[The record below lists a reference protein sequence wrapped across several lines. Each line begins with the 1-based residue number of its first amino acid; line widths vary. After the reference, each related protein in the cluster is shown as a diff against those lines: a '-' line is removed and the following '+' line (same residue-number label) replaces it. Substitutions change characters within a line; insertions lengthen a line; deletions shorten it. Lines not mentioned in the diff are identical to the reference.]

1 MADSH
6 PTSTPRGT
14 GGDPPLARSPIPTSA
29 PTVVVDGW
37 EVTDRTSDAALRL
50 ADLSPLAKV
59 HVRASEDG
67 PFADA
72 IGVGFLHTARDVHDV
87 LVTGS
92 GPGEW
97 TLFGPIGA
105 AADIMAR
112 IADLDVDEHVT
123 LVEITH
129 GRALVRLTG
138 HASRELLAQLCAI
151 DLDDHVTPN
160 GSCLRSSVA
169 RVVTDIV
176 RDDRGG
182 QPSYLL
188 HCERSSGAYLASQL
202 TAVGELHDLD
212 IEGFTAATAT
222 R

>member
-1 MADSH
+1 VAD
-6 PTSTPRGT
+6 PDPAATSESTD
-14 GGDPPLARSPIPTSA
+14 GDPPLARSPIPTVA
-29 PTVVVDGW
+29 PTAVVDGW

-67 PFADA
+67 PFAAA
-72 IGVGFLHTARDVHDV
+72 IGVGFLHTARDVHNV

-97 TLFGPIGA
+97 TFLGPIAA

-112 IADLDVDEHVT
+112 IADLDADERVTIVD
-123 LVEITH
+123 ITH

-176 RDDRGG
+176 RDDRDG

-202 TAVGELHDLD
+202 TAVGELHNLD

>member
-1 MADSH
+1 M
-6 PTSTPRGT
+6 
-14 GGDPPLARSPIPTSA
+14 
-29 PTVVVDGW
+29 VVDGW

-59 HVRASEDG
+59 HVRAGEDG
-67 PFADA
+67 PFADM
-72 IGVGFLHTARDVHDV
+72 IGVAFLHAARNRQDV

-97 TLFGPIGA
+97 TLFGSIGA
-105 AADIMAR
+105 AADIMTG
-112 IADLDVDEHVT
+112 IADIEVDERVT
-123 LVEITH
+123 VVDLTH

-151 DLDDHVTPN
+151 DLGDRVTPN
-160 GSCLRSSVA
+160 GSCLRTSVA

-176 RDDRGG
+176 RDDRGEE
-182 QPSYLL
+182 PSYLL

-202 TAVGELHDLD
+202 TEVGELHELE

-222 R
+222 D